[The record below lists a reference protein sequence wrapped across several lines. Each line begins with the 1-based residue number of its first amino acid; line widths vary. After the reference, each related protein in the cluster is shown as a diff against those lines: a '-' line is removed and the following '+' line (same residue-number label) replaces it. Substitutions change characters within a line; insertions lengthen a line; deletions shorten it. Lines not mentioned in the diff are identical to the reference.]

1 LEAVPRVCA
10 SGRARNKQ
18 LERIRNF
25 TLWSYAAIYLLTAKD
40 TPMRQLIAIVLPIL
54 LLIPAVASAQSELP
68 KTPVR
73 AVIDNYF
80 GTNVV
85 DPYRWLENTSDPE
98 VIAWMKAQNDY
109 TRAVLARIPGRDDLL
124 ARIKSLDNA
133 GNVVSAL
140 QVWGGH
146 YFYYKTEPGSDNR
159 KLFVRDTLSSPER
172 LLVDPEKMT
181 TADGKHYSIDYFQP
195 SLDGVYVAYGISIG
209 GSEESVL
216 HVLQSATGQ
225 VLPDSIDR
233 AQFASPTW
241 LPDGKSFFYTRAQ
254 KLAADAP
261 PTAKYQKLKVYRH
274 TLGADADTEPLVF
287 GFGANPAVN
296 VDDNDFSVVQ
306 FSPGAPEFLV
316 GLVIHGVKNEF
327 DIYATP
333 FDANPG
339 SKTAWKK
346 IVDQSDDVTGEDV
359 HAGEI
364 YLLSHKNASRF
375 KVLRTSLSAPDLSH
389 AAVVVPA
396 SEVVINNITAAGDA
410 LYLRDLDGGIGRVR
424 RLPYSNGGIQPV
436 KLPFDGAVQSL
447 VSNPTESGAWLE
459 LTSWTKSPLWYS
471 LDAKT
476 DQLKDTALVPPS
488 PVDYSQ
494 IESEEVKAKSAD
506 GTMIPLSII
515 HKRGIALDGS
525 HPTWLTG
532 YGAYGINYDP
542 YFDPTILAF
551 LERGGVRAFA
561 HVRGGGEYGEDWHQ
575 AGQKLTKQHTIDDF
589 IAGGEY
595 LIEHKYTSAAH
606 LAGEGT
612 SAGGITIGRAIT
624 ERPELFR
631 AALIR
636 VGDTNALRAETMPSG
651 PANIPEFG
659 TVTEPD
665 GFKALFAMD
674 AYQHVKA
681 NTPYPAVLLTT
692 GVNDPR
698 VAPWEAAKMTARLQA
713 ATSSGKPI
721 LLRVDYDAGHGM
733 GSTKSQRDTEYA
745 DDIAFLFWQLGV
757 KGYAPTVGAK

>member
-1 LEAVPRVCA
+1 MR
-10 SGRARNKQ
+10 R
-18 LERIRNF
+18 
-25 TLWSYAAIYLLTAKD
+25 LLG
-40 TPMRQLIAIVLPIL
+40 IVLL
-54 LLIPAVASAQSELP
+54 LMLLIPAVATAQSAP
-68 KTPVR
+68 PQTPVR

-98 VIAWMKAQNDY
+98 VVAWMKAQNDY

-133 GNVVSAL
+133 GNVVSGL

-146 YFYYKTEPGSDNR
+146 YFYFKTEPGSDNH

-172 LLVDPEKMT
+172 LLVDTEPMT

-195 SLDGVYVAYGISIG
+195 SLDGAYVAYGISLG

-216 HVLQSATGQ
+216 HVLQSATGK

-233 AQFASPTW
+233 AEFASPTW

-254 KLAADAP
+254 KLAPDAP

-274 TLGADADTEPLVF
+274 TLGGDPETEPLVF
-287 GFGANPAVN
+287 GFGANPTVN
-296 VDDNDFSVVQ
+296 VDENDFSVVQ

-316 GLVIHGVKNEF
+316 GLVIHGVKNEL
-327 DIYATP
+327 DVYATT
-333 FDANPG
+333 FDANPS

-346 IVDQSDDVTGEDV
+346 IADQSDDVTGEDV

-389 AAVVVPA
+389 AAVAVPA

-410 LYLRDLDGGIGRVR
+410 LYLRDLDGGIGRLR
-424 RLPYSNGGIQPV
+424 RLPYSGGNMQPI
-436 KLPFDGAVQSL
+436 KLPFDGAIQSL
-447 VSNPTESGAWLE
+447 VSNSTQSGAWLE

-476 DQLKDTALVPPS
+476 DKLTDTALVPPS
-488 PVDYSQ
+488 PVDFSQ

-532 YGAYGINYDP
+532 YGAYAINYDP

-561 HVRGGGEYGEDWHQ
+561 HVRGGGEYGEDWHL

-624 ERPELFR
+624 ERPELFG

-636 VGDTNALRAETMPSG
+636 VGDTNSLRAETMASG

-733 GSTKSQRDTEYA
+733 GSTKSQRDIELA
-745 DDIAFLFWQLGV
+745 DELSFLFWQLGV
-757 KGYAPTVGAK
+757 KGYTPSSPGAK

>member
-1 LEAVPRVCA
+1 
-10 SGRARNKQ
+10 
-18 LERIRNF
+18 
-25 TLWSYAAIYLLTAKD
+25 
-40 TPMRQLIAIVLPIL
+40 MRRLIGIVLPL
-54 LLIPAVASAQSELP
+54 LLLTPALAMAQSALP
-68 KTPVR
+68 ETPVR
-73 AVIDNYF
+73 AVIDDYF
-80 GTNVV
+80 GTKVV

-98 VIAWMKAQNDY
+98 VVAWMKAQNDY

-124 ARIKSLDNA
+124 ARIKALDNA

-146 YFYYKTEPGSDNR
+146 YFYYKTEPSSDNR
-159 KLFVRDTLSSPER
+159 KLFVRDTLGSPER

-216 HVLQSATGQ
+216 HVLHSATGK

-233 AQFASPTW
+233 AEFASPSW

-254 KLAADAP
+254 KLAPDAP

-274 TLGADADTEPLVF
+274 TLGGDADSEPLVF
-287 GFGANPAVN
+287 GFGANPTVN
-296 VDDNDFSVVQ
+296 VDENDFTIVQ
-306 FSPGAPEFLV
+306 FSPGAPDFMM
-316 GLVIHGVKNEF
+316 GLVIHGVKREI
-327 DIYATP
+327 DIYAVP
-333 FDANPG
+333 FDANANA
-339 SKTAWKK
+339 KTAWKK
-346 IVDQSDDVTGEDV
+346 IADQSDEITGLDV

-375 KVLRTSLSAPDLSH
+375 KVLRTSLAAPDLPH
-389 AAVVVPA
+389 ATVAVPA
-396 SEVVINNITAAGDA
+396 SEVVINGITAARDA
-410 LYLRDLDGGIGRVR
+410 LYIQDLDGGIGRLR
-424 RLPYSNGGIQPV
+424 RLPYSNGDIQPI
-436 KLPFDGAVQSL
+436 KLPFDGAIQSL
-447 VSNPTESGAWLE
+447 VTNPKESGAWLE

-476 DQLKDTALVPPS
+476 DKLTDTALVPPS

-515 HKRGIALDGS
+515 HKRGLALDGS

-542 YFDPTILAF
+542 YFDPTILVF

-589 IAGGEY
+589 LAGGEY
-595 LIEHKYTSAAH
+595 LIEHKYTTAAH

-612 SAGGITIGRAIT
+612 SAGGITIGGAIT
-624 ERPELFR
+624 QRPELFG

-636 VGDTNALRAETMPSG
+636 VGDSDSLRSETMASG

-659 TVTEPD
+659 TVTEAD

-674 AYQHVKA
+674 AYQHVKPH
-681 NTPYPAVLLTT
+681 TPYPAVLLTT

-698 VAPWEAAKMTARLQA
+698 VAPWQAAKMAARLQA
-713 ATSSGKPI
+713 STSSGKPI
-721 LLRVDYDAGHGM
+721 LLRVDYDAGHGI
-733 GSTKSQRDTEYA
+733 GSTKSQRDIELA
-745 DDIAFLFWQLGV
+745 DELAFLFWQLGV
-757 KGYAPTVGAK
+757 TGYAPATAAR

>member
-1 LEAVPRVCA
+1 VR
-10 SGRARNKQ
+10 R
-18 LERIRNF
+18 
-25 TLWSYAAIYLLTAKD
+25 
-40 TPMRQLIAIVLPIL
+40 LIGIVLPLL
-54 LLIPAVASAQSELP
+54 LLIPVVASAQSELP
-68 KTPVR
+68 KAPVR
-73 AVIDNYF
+73 PVTDDYF
-80 GTNVV
+80 GTKIV

-109 TRAVLARIPGRDDLL
+109 TRAVLARIPGHDELL

-133 GNVVSAL
+133 GNVVSSL

-172 LLVDPEKMT
+172 LLVDTEKMT

-195 SLDGVYVAYGISIG
+195 SLDGVYVAYGISLG

-216 HVLQSATGQ
+216 HVLHTATGK

-233 AQFASPTW
+233 AQFASPSW

-254 KLAADAP
+254 KLAPDAP

-274 TLGADADTEPLVF
+274 TLGGDPETEPLVF

-296 VDDNDFSVVQ
+296 VDENDFSNLL
-306 FSPGAPEFLV
+306 FSPGAPGFMI
-316 GLVIHGVKNEF
+316 GLVIHGVKREF
-327 DIYATP
+327 DIYAVP
-333 FDANPG
+333 FDADPG
-339 SKTAWKK
+339 AKTAWKK
-346 IVDQSDDVTGEDV
+346 VADQSDGVTGLDV
-359 HAGEI
+359 HADEI
-364 YLLSHKNASRF
+364 YLVSHKDASRF
-375 KVLRTSLSAPDLSH
+375 KVLRTSLSAPDLPH
-389 AAVVVPA
+389 AAVAVPA
-396 SEVVINNITAAGDA
+396 SEVVIIGITAARDA
-410 LYLRDLDGGIGRVR
+410 LYIQDLDGGIGRLR
-424 RLPYSNGGIQPV
+424 RLPYTSGSIQPI
-436 KLPFDGAVQSL
+436 KLPFDGAIQSL
-447 VSNPTESGAWLE
+447 VTNPNESGASLE
-459 LTSWTKSPLWYS
+459 LVSWTKSPLWYS

-476 DQLKDTALVPPS
+476 DQLTDSALVPPS

-506 GTMIPLSII
+506 GTMIPLSIV

-551 LERGGVRAFA
+551 LERGGIHAIA
-561 HVRGGGEYGEDWHQ
+561 HVRGGGEYGDDWHL
-575 AGQKLTKQHTIDDF
+575 AGQKLSKQHTIDDF
-589 IAGGEY
+589 LAGAEY
-595 LIEHKYTSAAH
+595 LIEHKYTSATH

-624 ERPELFR
+624 ERPELFG

-636 VGDTNALRAETMPSG
+636 VGDSNALRAETQASG

-713 ATSSGKPI
+713 STSSGKLI
-721 LLRVDYDAGHGM
+721 LLRVDYDAGHGI
-733 GSTKSQRDTEYA
+733 GSTKSQHDIELA
-745 DDIAFLFWQLGV
+745 DELSFLFWQLGV
-757 KGYAPTVGAK
+757 TGYTPNAAAH

>member
-1 LEAVPRVCA
+1 MLR
-10 SGRARNKQ
+10 
-18 LERIRNF
+18 RIGF
-25 TLWSYAAIYLLTAKD
+25 
-40 TPMRQLIAIVLPIL
+40 VLSL
-54 LLIPAVASAQSELP
+54 VLLIPVLATAQSQP
-68 KTPVR
+68 PNTPVR
-73 AVIDNYF
+73 PVTDDYF
-80 GTNVV
+80 GTKVV

-109 TRAVLARIPGRDDLL
+109 TRAVLARIPGRDELL

-133 GNVVSAL
+133 GNVVSGL

-159 KLFVRDTLSSPER
+159 KLFTRDTLSSPER
-172 LLVDPEKMT
+172 LLVDTEKMT

-195 SLDGVYVAYGISIG
+195 SIDGVYVAYGISLG

-216 HVLQSATGQ
+216 HVLQSATGT

-233 AQFASPTW
+233 AEFGSPSW

-274 TLGADADTEPLVF
+274 TLGGDPEGEPLVF
-287 GFGANPAVN
+287 GFGANPGVN
-296 VDDNDFSVVQ
+296 VDENDFTIAA
-306 FSPGAPEFLV
+306 FSPGAPDFVL
-316 GLVIHGVKNEF
+316 GLVIHGVKREI
-327 DIYATP
+327 DIYAIP

-339 SKTAWKK
+339 AKTAWKK
-346 IVDQSDDVTGEDV
+346 VADQTDEVTGFDV
-359 HAGEI
+359 HGAEI

-375 KVLRTSLSAPDLSH
+375 KVLRASLSSPDLAH
-389 AAVVVPA
+389 AAVAVPA
-396 SEVVINNITAAGDA
+396 SEVVINNIGAAADA
-410 LYLRDLDGGIGRVR
+410 LYIQDLDGGIGRLR
-424 RLPYSNGGIQPV
+424 RLPYGNGSIQPV
-436 KLPFDGAVQSL
+436 NLPFYGAIQSL
-447 VSNPTESGAWLE
+447 VTSPRESGAWLE

-476 DQLKDTALVPPS
+476 DKLTDTALVPPS
-488 PVDYSQ
+488 PVDFSQ

-515 HKRGIALDGS
+515 HKRGLALDGS

-542 YFDPTILAF
+542 YFDPTVLVF
-551 LERGGVRAFA
+551 LEHGGVRAFA

-612 SAGGITIGRAIT
+612 SAGGITIGGAIT
-624 ERPELFR
+624 QRPEMFG

-636 VGDTNALRAETMPSG
+636 VGDSDALRSETMASG

-659 TVTEPD
+659 TVKEAD

-674 AYQHVKA
+674 AYQHVKP

-698 VAPWEAAKMTARLQA
+698 VAPWQAAKMTARLQA
-713 ATSSGKPI
+713 ATSSGKPV
-721 LLRVDYDAGHGM
+721 LLRVDYDAGHGL
-733 GSTKSQRDTEYA
+733 GSTKSQRDIELG
-745 DDIAFLFWQLGV
+745 DEVAFLFWQLGV
-757 KGYAPTVGAK
+757 TGYAPSPATH

>member
-1 LEAVPRVCA
+1 MVL
-10 SGRARNKQ
+10 RAN
-18 LERIRNF
+18 
-25 TLWSYAAIYLLTAKD
+25 YLLTAKENV
-40 TPMRQLIAIVLPIL
+40 MRRLIAIVLPLL
-54 LLIPAVASAQSELP
+54 LLIPAVVSAQSALP
-68 KTPVR
+68 QTPVR
-73 AVIDNYF
+73 AVIDDYF
-80 GTNVV
+80 GTKVA
-85 DPYRWLENTSDPE
+85 DPYRWLENTSAPE

-109 TRAVLARIPGRDDLL
+109 TRAVLARIPGRDELL

-195 SLDGVYVAYGISIG
+195 SLDGVYVAYGISLG

-216 HVLQSATGQ
+216 HVLQSATGK

-233 AQFASPTW
+233 AQFASPSW

-254 KLAADAP
+254 KLAPDAP
-261 PTAKYQKLKVYRH
+261 PTAKYQKLKVFRH
-274 TLGADADTEPLVF
+274 TLGGDPDTEPLVF
-287 GFGANPAVN
+287 GFGANPTVN
-296 VDDNDFSVVQ
+296 VDENDFTAAV
-306 FSPGAPEFLV
+306 FSPGAPDFLV

-327 DIYATP
+327 DIYAIP
-333 FDANPG
+333 FDANPS

-346 IVDQSDDVTGEDV
+346 LADQSDEVTGLDV
-359 HAGEI
+359 HGGEI

-375 KVLRTSLSAPDLSH
+375 KVLRTSLSDPDLSH
-389 AAVVVPA
+389 ATVAVPA
-396 SEVVINNITAAGDA
+396 SDVVINNITAAGDA
-410 LYLRDLDGGIGRVR
+410 LYIRDLDGGIGRLR
-424 RLPYSNGGIQPV
+424 RLPYSGGNIQSV
-436 KLPFDGAVQSL
+436 NLPFYGAIQSL
-447 VSNPTESGAWLE
+447 ITNPTAAGAWLE

-471 LDAKT
+471 LDART
-476 DQLKDTALVPPS
+476 DKLTDTALVPPS

-506 GTMIPLSII
+506 GTMVPLSII

-532 YGAYGINYDP
+532 YGAYGVNYDP

-595 LIEHKYTSAAH
+595 LIEHKYTSPAH

-612 SAGGITIGRAIT
+612 SAGGITIGGAIT
-624 ERPELFR
+624 QRPDLFG

-636 VGDTNALRAETMPSG
+636 VGSSNALREETQASG

-659 TVTEPD
+659 TVTEAD

-698 VAPWEAAKMTARLQA
+698 VTSWEPAKMTARLQA
-713 ATSSGKPI
+713 ATSSGKPV

-733 GSTKSQRDTEYA
+733 GSTKSQHDVELA
-745 DDIAFLFWQLGV
+745 DELSFLFWQLGV
-757 KGYAPTVGAK
+757 TGYAPSSGAK

>member
-1 LEAVPRVCA
+1 
-10 SGRARNKQ
+10 
-18 LERIRNF
+18 
-25 TLWSYAAIYLLTAKD
+25 
-40 TPMRQLIAIVLPIL
+40 MRRLIAIVLPLL
-54 LLIPAVASAQSELP
+54 LLIPAVVWAQSALP
-68 KTPVR
+68 QTPVR
-73 AVIDNYF
+73 AVIDDYF
-80 GTNVV
+80 GTKVA

-195 SLDGVYVAYGISIG
+195 SLDGVYVAYGISLG

-216 HVLQSATGQ
+216 HVLQAATGK

-233 AQFASPTW
+233 AEFASPSW

-274 TLGADADTEPLVF
+274 TLGGDPDTEPLVF
-287 GFGANPAVN
+287 GFGANPTVN
-296 VDDNDFSVVQ
+296 VDENDFTVVA
-306 FSPGAPEFLV
+306 FSPGAPDFVL
-316 GLVIHGVKNEF
+316 GLVIHGVKREI
-327 DIYATP
+327 DIYAVP
-333 FDANPG
+333 FDADPG
-339 SKTAWKK
+339 ATTVWKK
-346 IVDQSDDVTGEDV
+346 VVDQSDEITGFDV

-375 KVLRTSLSAPDLSH
+375 KVLRTSLSTPDLPH
-389 AAVVVPA
+389 AAIAVPASAVVVTGI
-396 SEVVINNITAAGDA
+396 SAAGDA
-410 LYLRDLDGGIGRVR
+410 LYVQDLDGGIGRLR
-424 RLPYSNGGIQPV
+424 RLPYGNGSIQPI
-436 KLPFDGAVQSL
+436 KLPFDGAIQSL
-447 VSNPTESGAWLE
+447 VTNPREPGAWLE
-459 LTSWTKSPLWYS
+459 LVSWTKSPLWYS

-476 DQLKDTALVPPS
+476 DNLTDTALVPPS

-506 GTMIPLSII
+506 GTMVPLSII

-561 HVRGGGEYGEDWHQ
+561 HVRGGGEYGEDWHL

-595 LIEHKYTSAAH
+595 LIEHKYASPAH

-612 SAGGITIGRAIT
+612 SAGGITIGGAIT
-624 ERPELFR
+624 QRPEMFG

-636 VGDTNALRAETMPSG
+636 VGDSDSLRSETMASG

-659 TVTEPD
+659 TVTEAD

-674 AYQHVKA
+674 AYQHVKP

-698 VAPWEAAKMTARLQA
+698 VAPWQAAKMAARLQA
-713 ATSSGKPI
+713 STSSGKPV
-721 LLRVDYDAGHGM
+721 LLRVDYDAGHGI
-733 GSTKSQRDTEYA
+733 GSTKSQRDIELA
-745 DDIAFLFWQLGV
+745 DELSFLFWQLGV
-757 KGYAPTVGAK
+757 TGYAPSSGSK

>member
-1 LEAVPRVCA
+1 
-10 SGRARNKQ
+10 
-18 LERIRNF
+18 
-25 TLWSYAAIYLLTAKD
+25 
-40 TPMRQLIAIVLPIL
+40 MRRLIGIVLLLL
-54 LLIPAVASAQSELP
+54 LLIPVVATAQSALP
-68 KTPVR
+68 RTPVR

-80 GTNVV
+80 GTKVV

-98 VIAWMKAQNDY
+98 VISWMKAQNDY
-109 TRAVLARIPGRDDLL
+109 TRAVLARIPGHDDLL

-133 GNVVSAL
+133 GNVVSSL

-146 YFYYKTEPGSDNR
+146 YFYYKTEPASDNR
-159 KLFVRDTLSSPER
+159 KLFVRDTLSAPER

-195 SLDGVYVAYGISIG
+195 SLDGVYVAYGISLG

-216 HVLQSATGQ
+216 HVLQSATGK

-233 AQFASPTW
+233 AEFASPSW
-241 LPDGKSFFYTRAQ
+241 LPDGKSFFYARAQ
-254 KLAADAP
+254 KLAPDAP

-274 TLGADADTEPLVF
+274 TLGGDPETEPLVF
-287 GFGANPAVN
+287 GFGANPTVN
-296 VDDNDFSVVQ
+296 VDENDFTIVQ

-316 GLVIHGVKNEF
+316 GLVIHGVKREL
-327 DIYATP
+327 DVYSAP
-333 FDANPG
+333 FDANL
-339 SKTAWKK
+339 SAKTAWTK
-346 IVDQSDDVTGEDV
+346 VADQSDEVTGMDV

-375 KVLRTSLSAPDLSH
+375 KVLRTSLSAPDLAH
-389 AAVVVPA
+389 AAVAVPA
-396 SEVVINNITAAGDA
+396 SEVVVTGITAAGDA
-410 LYLRDLDGGIGRVR
+410 LYVQDLDGGIGRLR
-424 RLPYSNGGIQPV
+424 RLPYSNGSIQPI
-436 KLPFDGAVQSL
+436 KLPFDGAIQSL
-447 VSNPTESGAWLE
+447 VTNPHESGAWLE

-476 DQLKDTALVPPS
+476 DKLTDTALVPPS

-506 GTMIPLSII
+506 GTMVPLSII
-515 HKRGIALDGS
+515 HKRGLVLDGS

-542 YFDPTILAF
+542 YFDPTILVF

-575 AGQKLTKQHTIDDF
+575 AGQKLTKQHTVDDF
-589 IAGGEY
+589 LAGGEY

-612 SAGGITIGRAIT
+612 SAGGITIGGAIT
-624 ERPELFR
+624 QRPEMFG

-636 VGDTNALRAETMPSG
+636 VGDSDSLRSETMASG

-659 TVTEPD
+659 TVTEAD

-681 NTPYPAVLLTT
+681 DTPYPAVLLTT

-698 VAPWEAAKMTARLQA
+698 VAPWQAAKMTARLQA
-713 ATSSGKPI
+713 STSSGKPV
-721 LLRVDYDAGHGM
+721 LLRVDYDAGHGI
-733 GSTKSQRDTEYA
+733 GSTKSQRDIELA
-745 DDIAFLFWQLGV
+745 DELSFLFWQLGAT
-757 KGYAPTVGAK
+757 GYAPSSGAK

>member
-1 LEAVPRVCA
+1 
-10 SGRARNKQ
+10 
-18 LERIRNF
+18 
-25 TLWSYAAIYLLTAKD
+25 
-40 TPMRQLIAIVLPIL
+40 MRRQIGFALALL
-54 LLIPAVASAQSELP
+54 LLIPTVATAQSQLP
-68 KTPVR
+68 NTPVR
-73 AVIDNYF
+73 AVIDDYF
-80 GTNVV
+80 GTKVV
-85 DPYRWLENTSDPE
+85 DPYRWMENTSDPE

-109 TRAVLARIPGRDDLL
+109 TRAVLARIPGRDELL

-133 GNVVSAL
+133 GNTVSGL

-159 KLFVRDTLSSPER
+159 KLFVRDTLGSPER

-195 SLDGVYVAYGISIG
+195 SFDGVYVAYGISLG

-216 HVLQSATGQ
+216 HVLQSATGTL
-225 VLPDSIDR
+225 LPDSIDR
-233 AQFASPTW
+233 AQFASPSW

-254 KLAADAP
+254 KLGADAP

-274 TLGADADTEPLVF
+274 MLGGDPDAEPLVF
-287 GFGANPAVN
+287 GFGANPTVN
-296 VDDNDFSVVQ
+296 VDENDFTIVQ

-316 GLVIHGVKNEF
+316 GLVIHGVKREL
-327 DIYATP
+327 DIYAIP
-333 FDANPG
+333 FDANL
-339 SKTAWKK
+339 SAKTTWKK
-346 IVDQSDDVTGEDV
+346 VADQTDEVIGLDV

-375 KVLRTSLSAPDLSH
+375 KVLRTSLGTPDLAH

-396 SEVVINNITAAGDA
+396 SEVVVTGISAAGDA
-410 LYLRDLDGGIGRVR
+410 LYVQDLDGGIGRLR
-424 RLPYSNGGIQPV
+424 RLPYGNGSIQPV
-436 KLPFDGAVQSL
+436 NLPFYGAIQSL
-447 VSNPTESGAWLE
+447 VTNPTQAGAWME
-459 LTSWTKSPLWYS
+459 LVSWTKSPLWYS

-476 DQLKDTALVPPS
+476 DKLTDTALVAPS

-494 IESEEVKAKSAD
+494 YESEEVKAKSAD
-506 GTMIPLSII
+506 GTMVPLSII
-515 HKRGIALDGS
+515 HKRGLALDGS
-525 HPTWLTG
+525 HPAWLAG

-542 YFDPTILAF
+542 YFDPTMPVF
-551 LERGGVRAFA
+551 LEHGGVFAVA

-595 LIEHKYTSAAH
+595 LIEHKYTSASH

-612 SAGGITIGRAIT
+612 SAGGITIGGAIT
-624 ERPELFR
+624 QRPDLFG

-636 VGDTNALRAETMPSG
+636 VGDSDSLRSETMASG

-674 AYQHVKA
+674 AYQHIKP

-692 GVNDPR
+692 GANDPR
-698 VAPWEAAKMTARLQA
+698 VAPWQAAKMTARLQA
-713 ATSSGKPI
+713 STSSGKPI
-721 LLRVDYDAGHGM
+721 LLRVEYDAGHGI
-733 GSTKSQRDTEYA
+733 GSTKSQRDIEFA
-745 DDIAFLFWQLGV
+745 DDLAFLFWQLGV
-757 KGYAPTVGAK
+757 TGYAPSPVAH

>member
-1 LEAVPRVCA
+1 MR
-10 SGRARNKQ
+10 R
-18 LERIRNF
+18 RIGF
-25 TLWSYAAIYLLTAKD
+25 ALAL
-40 TPMRQLIAIVLPIL
+40 L
-54 LLIPAVASAQSELP
+54 LLIPTVATAQSQLP
-68 KTPVR
+68 NTPVR
-73 AVIDNYF
+73 AVIDDYF
-80 GTNVV
+80 GTKVV
-85 DPYRWLENTSDPE
+85 DPYRWMENTSDPE

-109 TRAVLARIPGRDDLL
+109 TRAVLARIPGRDELL

-133 GNVVSAL
+133 GNTVSGL

-159 KLFVRDTLSSPER
+159 KLFVRDTLGSPER

-195 SLDGVYVAYGISIG
+195 SFDGVYVAYGISLG

-216 HVLQSATGQ
+216 HVLQSATGTL
-225 VLPDSIDR
+225 LPDSIDR
-233 AQFASPTW
+233 AQFASPSW

-254 KLAADAP
+254 KLGADAP

-274 TLGADADTEPLVF
+274 KLGGDPDAEPLVF
-287 GFGANPAVN
+287 GFGANPTVN
-296 VDDNDFSVVQ
+296 VDENDFTIVQ

-316 GLVIHGVKNEF
+316 GLVIHGVKREL
-327 DIYATP
+327 DIYAIP
-333 FDANPG
+333 FDANL
-339 SKTAWKK
+339 SAKTTWKK
-346 IVDQSDDVTGEDV
+346 VADQTDEVIGLDV

-375 KVLRTSLSAPDLSH
+375 KVLRTSLATPDLAH

-396 SEVVINNITAAGDA
+396 SEVVVTGISAAGDA
-410 LYLRDLDGGIGRVR
+410 LYVQDLDGGIGRLR
-424 RLPYSNGGIQPV
+424 RLPYGNGSIQPV
-436 KLPFDGAVQSL
+436 NLPFYGAIQSL
-447 VSNPTESGAWLE
+447 VTNPTQAGAWME
-459 LTSWTKSPLWYS
+459 LVSWTKSPLWYS

-476 DQLKDTALVPPS
+476 DKLTDTALVAPS

-494 IESEEVKAKSAD
+494 YESEEVKAKSAD
-506 GTMIPLSII
+506 GTMVPLSII
-515 HKRGIALDGS
+515 HKRGLALDGS
-525 HPTWLTG
+525 HPAWLAG

-542 YFDPTILAF
+542 YFDPTMPVF
-551 LERGGVRAFA
+551 LEHGGVFAVA

-595 LIEHKYTSAAH
+595 LIEHKYTSASH

-612 SAGGITIGRAIT
+612 SAGGITIGGAIT
-624 ERPELFR
+624 QRPDLFG

-636 VGDTNALRAETMPSG
+636 VGDSDSLRSETMASG

-674 AYQHVKA
+674 AYQHIKP

-692 GVNDPR
+692 GANDPR
-698 VAPWEAAKMTARLQA
+698 VAPWQAAKMTARLQA
-713 ATSSGKPI
+713 STSSGKPI
-721 LLRVDYDAGHGM
+721 LLRVEYDAGHGI
-733 GSTKSQRDTEYA
+733 GSTKSQRDIEFA
-745 DDIAFLFWQLGV
+745 DDLAFLFWQLGV
-757 KGYAPTVGAK
+757 TGYAPSPVAH

>member
-1 LEAVPRVCA
+1 
-10 SGRARNKQ
+10 
-18 LERIRNF
+18 
-25 TLWSYAAIYLLTAKD
+25 
-40 TPMRQLIAIVLPIL
+40 MRRLIGIVLPIL
-54 LLIPAVASAQSELP
+54 LLLPALTTAQSALP
-68 KTPVR
+68 QTPVR
-73 AVIDNYF
+73 AVIDDYF
-80 GTNVV
+80 GTKVA

-124 ARIKSLDNA
+124 TRIKALDNA

-159 KLFVRDTLSSPER
+159 KLFVRDTLSAPER

-195 SLDGVYVAYGISIG
+195 SLDGVYVAYGISLG

-216 HVLQSATGQ
+216 HVLQSATGK

-233 AQFASPTW
+233 AEFASPSW

-254 KLAADAP
+254 KLASGAP

-274 TLGADADTEPLVF
+274 TLGGDPEAEPLVF
-287 GFGANPAVN
+287 GFGANPAVS
-296 VDDNDFSVVQ
+296 VDENDFSNLL
-306 FSPGAPEFLV
+306 FSPGAPGFMI
-316 GLVIHGVKNEF
+316 GLVIHGVKREF
-327 DIYATP
+327 DIYAVP
-333 FDANPG
+333 FDANTG
-339 SKTAWKK
+339 AKTAWKK
-346 IVDQSDDVTGEDV
+346 IADQSDEVTGLDV
-359 HAGEI
+359 HADEI

-375 KVLRTSLSAPDLSH
+375 KVLRTSLSAPDLAH
-389 AAVVVPA
+389 AAVAVPA
-396 SEVVINNITAAGDA
+396 SEVVITNITVAADA
-410 LYLRDLDGGIGRVR
+410 LYVQDLDGGIGRLR
-424 RLPYSNGGIQPV
+424 RLPYRNGSIQPI
-436 KLPFDGAVQSL
+436 KLPFDGAIQSL
-447 VSNPTESGAWLE
+447 VTNPTESGAWLE

-476 DQLKDTALVPPS
+476 DELSDTALVPPS

-494 IESEEVKAKSAD
+494 IESQEVKAKSAD
-506 GTMIPLSII
+506 GTMVPLSII
-515 HKRGIALDGS
+515 HKRGLVLDGS

-542 YFDPTILAF
+542 YFDPTILVF

-589 IAGGEY
+589 LAGGEY
-595 LIEHKYTSAAH
+595 LIAHKYTSAAH

-612 SAGGITIGRAIT
+612 SAGGITIGGAIT
-624 ERPELFR
+624 QRPELFG

-636 VGDTNALRAETMPSG
+636 VGDSDSLRSETMASG

-659 TVTEPD
+659 TVTEAD
-665 GFKALFAMD
+665 GFKALFGMD
-674 AYQHVKA
+674 AYQHVKPS
-681 NTPYPAVLLTT
+681 TPYPAVLLTT

-698 VAPWEAAKMTARLQA
+698 VAPWQAAKMTARLQA
-713 ATSSGKPI
+713 STSSGKPI
-721 LLRVDYDAGHGM
+721 LLRVDYDAGHGI
-733 GSTKSQRDTEYA
+733 GSTKSQRDMELA
-745 DDIAFLFWQLGV
+745 DEVAFLFWQLGV
-757 KGYAPTVGAK
+757 TGYAPSPSAK

>member
-1 LEAVPRVCA
+1 
-10 SGRARNKQ
+10 
-18 LERIRNF
+18 
-25 TLWSYAAIYLLTAKD
+25 
-40 TPMRQLIAIVLPIL
+40 MRRQIGIVLPIL
-54 LLIPAVASAQSELP
+54 LLLPALTTAQSALP
-68 KTPVR
+68 QTPVR
-73 AVIDNYF
+73 AVIDDYF
-80 GTNVV
+80 GTKVA

-98 VIAWMKAQNDY
+98 VVAWMKAQNDY

-124 ARIKSLDNA
+124 TRIKALDNA

-159 KLFVRDTLSSPER
+159 KLFVRDTLSAPER

-195 SLDGVYVAYGISIG
+195 SLDGVYVAYGISLG

-216 HVLQSATGQ
+216 HVLQSATGK

-233 AQFASPTW
+233 AEFASPSW

-254 KLAADAP
+254 KLASDAP

-274 TLGADADTEPLVF
+274 TLGGDPEAEPVVF
-287 GFGANPAVN
+287 GFGANPAVS
-296 VDDNDFSVVQ
+296 VDENDFSNLL
-306 FSPGAPEFLV
+306 FSPGAPGFMI
-316 GLVIHGVKNEF
+316 GLVIHGVKREF
-327 DIYATP
+327 DIYAVP
-333 FDANPG
+333 FDANTG
-339 SKTAWKK
+339 AKTAWKK
-346 IVDQSDDVTGEDV
+346 IADQSDEVTGLDV
-359 HAGEI
+359 HADEI

-375 KVLRTSLSAPDLSH
+375 KVLRTSLSAPDLAH
-389 AAVVVPA
+389 AAVAVPA
-396 SEVVINNITAAGDA
+396 SEVVITNITVAADA
-410 LYLRDLDGGIGRVR
+410 LYVQDLDGGIGRLR
-424 RLPYSNGGIQPV
+424 RLPYRNGSIQPI
-436 KLPFDGAVQSL
+436 KLPFDGAIQSL
-447 VSNPTESGAWLE
+447 VTNPTESGARLE

-476 DQLKDTALVPPS
+476 DELSDTALVPPS

-494 IESEEVKAKSAD
+494 IESQEVKAKSAD
-506 GTMIPLSII
+506 GTMVPLSII
-515 HKRGIALDGS
+515 HKRGLVLDGS

-542 YFDPTILAF
+542 YFDPTILVF

-589 IAGGEY
+589 LAGGEY
-595 LIEHKYTSAAH
+595 LIAHKYTSAAH

-612 SAGGITIGRAIT
+612 SAGGITIGGAIT
-624 ERPELFR
+624 QRPELFG

-636 VGDTNALRAETMPSG
+636 VGDSDSLRSETMASG

-659 TVTEPD
+659 TVREAD
-665 GFKALFAMD
+665 GFKALFGMD
-674 AYQHVKA
+674 AYQHVKPG
-681 NTPYPAVLLTT
+681 TPYPAVLLTT

-698 VAPWEAAKMTARLQA
+698 VAPWQAAKMTARLQA
-713 ATSSGKPI
+713 STSSGKPI
-721 LLRVDYDAGHGM
+721 LLRVDYDAGHGI
-733 GSTKSQRDTEYA
+733 GSTKSQRDIELA
-745 DDIAFLFWQLGV
+745 DEVAFLFWQLGV
-757 KGYAPTVGAK
+757 TGYAPSPSAK

>member
-1 LEAVPRVCA
+1 MR
-10 SGRARNKQ
+10 R
-18 LERIRNF
+18 RIGF
-25 TLWSYAAIYLLTAKD
+25 
-40 TPMRQLIAIVLPIL
+40 VLALL
-54 LLIPAVASAQSELP
+54 LLIPVLATAQSQLP
-68 KTPVR
+68 NTPVR
-73 AVIDNYF
+73 AVIDDYF
-80 GTNVV
+80 GTKVV

-109 TRAVLARIPGRDDLL
+109 TRVVLARIPGRDELL

-133 GNVVSAL
+133 GDTVSGL

-159 KLFVRDTLSSPER
+159 KLFVRDTLNSPER
-172 LLVDPEKMT
+172 LLVDTEKMT

-195 SLDGVYVAYGISIG
+195 SLDGVYVGYGISLG
-209 GSEESVL
+209 GSEDSVL
-216 HVLQSATGQ
+216 HILQSATGT

-233 AQFASPTW
+233 AQFGSPSW

-254 KLAADAP
+254 KLPADAP

-274 TLGADADTEPLVF
+274 TLGGDPDTEPLVF
-287 GFGANPAVN
+287 GFGANPGVN
-296 VDDNDFSVVQ
+296 VDDNDFSTVQ
-306 FSPGAPEFLV
+306 FSPGAPDFLV
-316 GLVIHGVKNEF
+316 GVVAHGVKNEF

-333 FDANPG
+333 FAADPS

-346 IVDQSDDVTGEDV
+346 VADQSDDVVGEDV

-375 KVLRTSLSAPDLSH
+375 KVLRTSLGAPDLAH
-389 AAVVVPA
+389 AAVVVA
-396 SEVVINNITAAGDA
+396 AGEVVITGISAAEDA
-410 LYLRDLDGGIGRVR
+410 LYVRDLDGGIGRLR
-424 RLPYSNGGIQPV
+424 RLPYGGGNILPI
-436 KLPFDGAVQSL
+436 KLPFDGAIQSL
-447 VSNPTESGAWLE
+447 VTNPRESGAWLE

-476 DQLKDTALVPPS
+476 DKLTDTALVPPS

-589 IAGGEY
+589 LAGGEY

-624 ERPELFR
+624 ERPELFG

-636 VGDTNALRAETMPSG
+636 VGDSNALRAETQVSG

-665 GFKALFAMD
+665 GFKGLFAMD
-674 AYQHVKA
+674 AYQHVTA

-713 ATSSGKPI
+713 ATTSGKPI

-733 GSTKSQRDTEYA
+733 GSTKSQHDIELA
-745 DDIAFLFWQLGV
+745 DEVAFLFWQLGV
-757 KGYAPTVGAK
+757 TGYAPSSAAH

>member
-1 LEAVPRVCA
+1 MRRL
-10 SGRARNKQ
+10 
-18 LERIRNF
+18 IR
-25 TLWSYAAIYLLTAKD
+25 Y
-40 TPMRQLIAIVLPIL
+40 VLPLL
-54 LLIPAVASAQSELP
+54 LLIPAVASAQSQLP
-68 KTPVR
+68 NTPVR
-73 AVIDNYF
+73 PVTEDYL
-80 GTNVV
+80 GTKVV
-85 DPYRWLENTSDPE
+85 DPYRWLENTADPE

-109 TRAVLARIPGRDDLL
+109 TRAVLGRIPGRDELL

-133 GNVVSAL
+133 GNTVSGL

-159 KLFVRDTLSSPER
+159 KLFTRDTLSSPER
-172 LLVDPEKMT
+172 LLVDTEKMT

-195 SLDGVYVAYGISIG
+195 SIDGVYVAYGISLG

-216 HVLQSATGQ
+216 HVLQSASGT

-233 AQFASPTW
+233 AEFGSPNW

-254 KLAADAP
+254 KLTADAP

-274 TLGADADTEPLVF
+274 TLGGDPDSEPLVF
-287 GFGANPAVN
+287 GFGANPTVN
-296 VDDNDFSVVQ
+296 VDENDFTIAA
-306 FSPGAPEFLV
+306 FSPGAPDFVL
-316 GLVIHGVKNEF
+316 GLVIHGVKREI
-327 DIYATP
+327 DIYAIP

-339 SKTAWKK
+339 AKTVWKK
-346 IVDQSDDVTGEDV
+346 VVDQTDEVTGFDV
-359 HAGEI
+359 HAAEI

-375 KVLRTSLSAPDLSH
+375 KVLRTSLSSPDLAH
-389 AAVVVPA
+389 AAVAVPA
-396 SEVVINNITAAGDA
+396 SEVVINNIGAAADA
-410 LYLRDLDGGIGRVR
+410 LYIQDLDGGIGRLR
-424 RLPYSNGGIQPV
+424 RLPYSGGNIQPV
-436 KLPFDGAVQSL
+436 NLPFYGAIQSL
-447 VSNPTESGAWLE
+447 VTSPRESGAWLE

-476 DQLKDTALVPPS
+476 DKLTDTALVPPS
-488 PVDYSQ
+488 PVDFSQ

-515 HKRGIALDGS
+515 HKRGLALDGS

-542 YFDPTILAF
+542 YFDPTMLVF
-551 LERGGVRAFA
+551 LEHGGVRAFA

-612 SAGGITIGRAIT
+612 SAGGITIGGAIT
-624 ERPELFR
+624 QRPEMFG

-636 VGDTNALRAETMPSG
+636 VGDSDALRSETMASG

-659 TVTEPD
+659 TVKEAD

-674 AYQHVKA
+674 AYQHVKPS
-681 NTPYPAVLLTT
+681 TPYPAVLLTT

-698 VAPWEAAKMTARLQA
+698 VAPWQAAKMTARLQA
-713 ATSSGKPI
+713 ATSSGKPV
-721 LLRVDYDAGHGM
+721 LLRVDYDAGHGL
-733 GSTKSQRDTEYA
+733 GSTKSQRDIELG
-745 DDIAFLFWQLGV
+745 DEVAFLFWQLGV
-757 KGYAPTVGAK
+757 TGYAPSPAAH

>member
-1 LEAVPRVCA
+1 MR
-10 SGRARNKQ
+10 R
-18 LERIRNF
+18 RIGF
-25 TLWSYAAIYLLTAKD
+25 
-40 TPMRQLIAIVLPIL
+40 VLAL
-54 LLIPAVASAQSELP
+54 LLLLPVLATAQSQLP
-68 KTPVR
+68 NTPIR
-73 AVIDNYF
+73 AVIDDYF
-80 GTNVV
+80 GTKVV

-109 TRAVLARIPGRDDLL
+109 TRAVLARIPGRDELL

-133 GNVVSAL
+133 GNVVSSL

-159 KLFVRDTLSSPER
+159 KLFTRDTLSSPER
-172 LLVDPEKMT
+172 LLVDTEKMT

-195 SLDGVYVAYGISIG
+195 SLDGVYVAYGISLG

-216 HVLQSATGQ
+216 HVLQSATGT

-233 AQFASPTW
+233 AEFASPSW

-261 PTAKYQKLKVYRH
+261 PTAKYQKLKVFRH
-274 TLGADADTEPLVF
+274 TLGGDPDSEPLVF
-287 GFGANPAVN
+287 GFGANPTVN
-296 VDDNDFSVVQ
+296 VDENDFTAVA
-306 FSPGAPEFLV
+306 FSPGAPDFVL
-316 GLVIHGVKNEF
+316 GLVIHGVKREI
-327 DIYATP
+327 DIYSVP

-339 SKTAWKK
+339 AKTVWKK
-346 IVDQSDDVTGEDV
+346 VADQTDDVTGFDV

-375 KVLRTSLSAPDLSH
+375 KVLRTSLGAPDLAH
-389 AAVVVPA
+389 AAVAVPA
-396 SEVVINNITAAGDA
+396 GEVVVIGISAASDA
-410 LYLRDLDGGIGRVR
+410 LYVQDLDGGIGRLR
-424 RLPYSNGGIQPV
+424 RLPYSGGNIQPI
-436 KLPFDGAVQSL
+436 KLPFDGAIQSL
-447 VSNPTESGAWLE
+447 VTNPRESGAWLE
-459 LTSWTKSPLWYS
+459 LVSWTKSPLWYS

-476 DQLKDTALVPPS
+476 DKLTDTALVPPS

-506 GTMIPLSII
+506 GTMVPLSII
-515 HKRGIALDGS
+515 HKRGLVLDGS

-542 YFDPTILAF
+542 YFDPTILVF
-551 LERGGVRAFA
+551 LERGGIHAIA
-561 HVRGGGEYGEDWHQ
+561 HVRGGGEYGEDWHL

-589 IAGGEY
+589 LAGGEY

-612 SAGGITIGRAIT
+612 SAGGITIGGAIT
-624 ERPELFR
+624 QRPEMFG

-636 VGDTNALRAETMPSG
+636 VGDSDSLRSETMASG

-659 TVTEPD
+659 TVTEAD

-681 NTPYPAVLLTT
+681 DTPYPAVLLTT

-698 VAPWEAAKMTARLQA
+698 VAPWQAAKMTARLQA
-713 ATSSGKPI
+713 STSSGKPI
-721 LLRVDYDAGHGM
+721 LLRVDYDAGHGI
-733 GSTKSQRDTEYA
+733 GSTKSQRDIELA
-745 DDIAFLFWQLGV
+745 DEVAFLFWQLGV
-757 KGYAPTVGAK
+757 TGYAPSPVAH